1 MLLTLV
7 KVLNANIFTKG
18 IFLEAVLIKGQEF
31 GHLELVVN
39 SNIFLWVFKVS
50 QDDLQLVRI
59 LVGQTVEGVKA
70 NPALSSK
77 VIVSF

>member
-59 LVGQTVEGVKA
+59 LAGQTVEAVKA

-77 VIVSF
+77 VIVH

>member
-59 LVGQTVEGVKA
+59 LAGQTVEAVKA

>member
-39 SNIFLWVFKVS
+39 SNIFLRVVKVS

-59 LVGQTVEGVKA
+59 LAGQTVEAVKA

-77 VIVSF
+77 VIVH

>member
-39 SNIFLWVFKVS
+39 SNIFLRVVKVS

-59 LVGQTVEGVKA
+59 LAGQTVEAVKA

>member
-59 LVGQTVEGVKA
+59 LAGQTVEGVKA

-77 VIVSF
+77 VIVH